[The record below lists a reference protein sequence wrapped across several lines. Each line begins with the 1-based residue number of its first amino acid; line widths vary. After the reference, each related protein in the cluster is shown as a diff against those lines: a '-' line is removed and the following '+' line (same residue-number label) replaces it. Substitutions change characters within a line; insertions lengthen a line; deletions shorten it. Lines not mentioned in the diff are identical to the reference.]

1 MDERYDAYCAVDPLF
16 YDSLST
22 TSATAAAG
30 FAAADRPV
38 PAGWQREPSDDWLIY
53 GPQDG
58 KLPQQGW
65 KIHVSACLD
74 NADRILD
81 SVFDY
86 CVPRGISF
94 KFLRGPRMLLMRNS
108 KYARRGSSGKFV
120 TIYPRDEAELELAC
134 KELAERL
141 DGEPGPYIL
150 SDLRYGAGP
159 VYVRY
164 GGFAARYC
172 VGDDGQVVPA
182 VEDGT
187 GTLVPD
193 RRDPVF
199 HVPDWVT
206 LPEFLGPHLA
216 ARNATTTTDLP
227 YRIERVIHFS
237 NGGGLYVGRDT
248 RTDAQVVLK
257 EARPHAGLDATG
269 TDAITRLHREA
280 EMLRRLADVPGI
292 ARVHDE
298 FVLGD
303 HHFLAL
309 EFVEG
314 RALNKLI
321 VERYP
326 LVDADATPAEL
337 ADYTDWA
344 LRIHQQVERTVE
356 AIAARGIV
364 YGDLHLFNIMVGP
377 DDRVTLV
384 DFEVA
389 APVAEATRPALRNQA
404 FAAPRDRTG
413 LAVDRYAL
421 ACLRLALFLPLTQMV
436 RLAPAKAAH
445 LADVVAAHFP
455 VPRDFLD
462 AAVAEITGDATRADA
477 ARTPRPEEQ
486 ATLVRAGD
494 PLPAVHSAAPAR
506 SRASGPVP
514 GADDFAAG
522 RSAWP
527 KLRDR
532 IAGAILASATPD
544 RDDRLFPGDI
554 DQFRTGGL
562 NLGYGAAGVLHALH
576 ATGAGRYPEYED
588 WLVKRALR
596 PASGTRCGFYDGL
609 HGVAYALE
617 HLGRR
622 QEALDVLDI
631 CLGEPWEELGEDLV
645 SGLSGIALNLAEMAD
660 RTGEPTLRQAAW
672 RAAELVADRSA
683 DGAGAPA
690 GGDTAGSTG
699 AGAQISGG
707 QHPYAGLTRG
717 RSGPA
722 LMFLRLYECSG
733 DTELLDRA
741 GDALRHDLRRCVVRP
756 DGALEVNEGWRTMP
770 YLAHGSVGIGLVL
783 DQYLR
788 HRPDPELAESADA
801 VRRAARAPFYA
812 QSGLFAGRAGII
824 AYLAARTPDGSHPT
838 GEQRSGAGADR
849 DDDRT
854 ELDRQ
859 VGRLAWHALPYQG
872 FLAFPGEQLL
882 RLSMDLATGSAGVL
896 LATGMARHDE
906 PVTLPF
912 LAPLTGATRLPR
924 CREGHIEPTSR
935 RR

>member
-22 TSATAAAG
+22 TSATTAAG

-38 PAGWQREPSDDWLIY
+38 PAGWQREPSDDWLVY
-53 GPQDG
+53 GPEDG

-81 SVFDY
+81 GVFDY
-86 CVPRGISF
+86 CVPRGMSF

-141 DGEPGPYIL
+141 AGEAGPYIL

-172 VGDDGQVVPA
+172 VGADGQVVPA

-199 HVPDWVT
+199 HVPDWVA

-216 ARNATTTTDLP
+216 ARNATTTTELP

-237 NGGGLYVGRDT
+237 NGGGLYVGRVT
-248 RTDAQVVLK
+248 RTDTQVVLK
-257 EARPHAGLDATG
+257 EARPYAGLDATG

-292 ARVHDE
+292 TRVHDE

-314 RALNKLI
+314 RALNKLV

-344 LRIHQQVERTVE
+344 LRIHAQVRRTVQ
-356 AIAARGIV
+356 AIAAHGIV

-389 APVAEATRPALRNQA
+389 APVAEASRPALRNQA

-421 ACLRLALFLPLTQMV
+421 ACLRLALFLPLTQVV

-462 AAVAEITGDATRADA
+462 AAVAEITGTATRPANQPAGRSDTPA
-477 ARTPRPEEQ
+477 ARTGAEPGVQPDGASAAWPEGS
-486 ATLVRAGD
+486 ARAG
-494 PLPAVHSAAPAR
+494 A
-506 SRASGPVP
+506 GQPVP

-527 KLRDR
+527 RLRDR
-532 IAGAILASATPD
+532 IVGAILASATPE

-554 DQFRTGGL
+554 EQFRTGGL

-576 ATGAGRYPEYED
+576 ATGAGRYPDHED
-588 WLVKRALR
+588 WLVKRALH

-622 QEALDVLDI
+622 QDALDVLDI

-645 SGLSGIALNLAEMAD
+645 SGLSGIALNLAELAG

-672 RAAELVADRSA
+672 RAAELVADRST
-683 DGAGAPA
+683 DGAGALA
-690 GGDTAGSTG
+690 GGVSAGSTG

-717 RSGPA
+717 RTGPA
-722 LMFLRLYECSG
+722 LMFLRLYELTG

-741 GDALRHDLRRCVVRP
+741 GDALRHDLRRCVLRP
-756 DGALEVNEGWRTMP
+756 DGALEVDEGWRTMP

-788 HRPDPELAESADA
+788 HRPDPELADSAEA
-801 VRRAARAPFYA
+801 LRRAARAPFYA

-824 AYLAARTPDGSHPT
+824 AYLAARTADGSHPSR
-838 GEQRSGAGADR
+838 EQRTVDR
-849 DDDRT
+849 EDDRA

-882 RLSMDLATGSAGVL
+882 RLSTDLATGSAGVL
-896 LATGMARHDE
+896 LATAMARHDE

-912 LAPLTGATRLPR
+912 LAPLTGATRLPSLPR
-924 CREGHIEPTSR
+924 GAHRTDI
-935 RR
+935 

>member
-1 MDERYDAYCAVDPLF
+1 MDARYDAYCAVDPLF

-22 TSATAAAG
+22 TSVTTSAG

-38 PAGWQREPSDDWLIY
+38 PAGWQREPSDDWLVY
-53 GPQDG
+53 GPRDG

-86 CVPRGISF
+86 CVPRGLSF

-141 DGEPGPYIL
+141 DGEAGPYVL
-150 SDLRYGAGP
+150 SDLRYGDGP

-172 VGDDGQVVPA
+172 VGPDGQVVPA

-227 YRIERVIHFS
+227 YRIEQVIHFS

-248 RTDAQVVLK
+248 RTDRRVVLK

-314 RALNKLI
+314 RALNKL
-321 VERYP
+321 VVQRYP

-344 LRIHQQVERTVE
+344 LRIHRQVQRTVE
-356 AIAARGIV
+356 AIAAHGIV
-364 YGDLHLFNIMVGP
+364 YGDLHLFNIMVGA

-389 APVAEATRPALRNQA
+389 APIAEASRPALRNQA

-413 LAVDRYAL
+413 FAVDRYAL

-436 RLAPAKAAH
+436 RLAPSKAAH

-462 AAVAEITGDATRADA
+462 AAVDEIVDGTAHRRDAIRTGDAR
-477 ARTPRPEEQ
+477 RT
-486 ATLVRAGD
+486 
-494 PLPAVHSAAPAR
+494 H
-506 SRASGPVP
+506 PVP
-514 GADDFAAG
+514 GIDDFDAD

-527 KLRDR
+527 RLRDR

-576 ATGAGRYPEYED
+576 ATGAGRYPEHED
-588 WLVKRALR
+588 WLVKRALH
-596 PASGTRCGFYDGL
+596 PGSGTRCGFYDGL

-622 QEALDVLDI
+622 QDALDVLDI

-645 SGLSGIALNLAEMAD
+645 SGLSGIALNLAEMAG

-683 DGAGAPA
+683 DGAGAPG

-707 QHPYAGLTRG
+707 QYPYAGLGRG
-717 RSGPA
+717 RTGPA
-722 LMFLRLYECSG
+722 LMFLRLYELSG
-733 DTELLDRA
+733 DAELLDRA

-770 YLAHGSVGIGLVL
+770 YLADGSVGIGLVL

-788 HRPDPELAESADA
+788 HRPDPELAESAAA

-824 AYLAARTPDGSHPT
+824 AYLAARAADGHPPAR
-838 GEQRSGAGADR
+838 ELPNGADAR
-849 DDDRT
+849 PSEDDRA

-859 VGRLAWHALPYQG
+859 VRRLAWHALPYRD

-912 LAPLTGATRLPR
+912 LTPLTGGDQTPPLPAGAHR
-924 CREGHIEPTSR
+924 TDF
-935 RR
+935 